1 MMKKQRKKHR
11 DQAITMSEV
20 VERQYDL
27 RDGLWSEKYA
37 RREAVE
43 LLLDALTLKGEW
55 VIAELYEKVIE
66 EHRQAVQSCA
76 S

>member
-20 VERQYDL
+20 VERLYDL
-27 RDGLWSEKYA
+27 RDGLWSKKYA

-66 EHRQAVQSCA
+66 ETNSEK
-76 S
+76 

>member
-1 MMKKQRKKHR
+1 MKKQRKKHR

-20 VERQYDL
+20 VERLYDL
-27 RDGLWSEKYA
+27 RDDLWSKKYA

-55 VIAELYEKVIE
+55 VIAELYERVVE
-66 EHRQAVQSCA
+66 EHR
-76 S
+76 

>member
-1 MMKKQRKKHR
+1 MKKQGKKNR
-11 DQAITMSEV
+11 SQALTMSEV
-20 VERQYDL
+20 VERLYDL
-27 RDGLWSEKYA
+27 RDDLWSKKYA

-66 EHRQAVQSCA
+66 ETNSEK
-76 S
+76 

>member
-20 VERQYDL
+20 VERLYDL
-27 RDGLWSEKYA
+27 RDGLWSKKYA

-43 LLLDALTLKGEW
+43 LLLDALTLKREW
-55 VIAELYEKVIE
+55 VIAELYEKVVE
-66 EHRQAVQSCA
+66 ENR
-76 S
+76 

>member
-1 MMKKQRKKHR
+1 MKKQRKKHR

-20 VERQYDL
+20 VERLYDL
-27 RDGLWSEKYA
+27 RDDLWSKKYA

-55 VIAELYEKVIE
+55 VIAELYEKVVE
-66 EHRQAVQSCA
+66 EHR
-76 S
+76 

>member
-1 MMKKQRKKHR
+1 MKKQGKKNR
-11 DQAITMSEV
+11 SQALTMSEV
-20 VERQYDL
+20 VERLYDL
-27 RDGLWSEKYA
+27 RDDLWSKKYA

-66 EHRQAVQSCA
+66 EHR
-76 S
+76 

>member
-1 MMKKQRKKHR
+1 MMKKQGKKPR

-20 VERQYDL
+20 VERLYDL
-27 RDGLWSEKYA
+27 RDGLWSKKYA

-55 VIAELYEKVIE
+55 VIAELYEKVVE
-66 EHRQAVQSCA
+66 EHR
-76 S
+76 

>member
-1 MMKKQRKKHR
+1 MTKKQRKKHR
-11 DQAITMSEV
+11 DQAITTSEV
-20 VERQYDL
+20 VERLYDL
-27 RDGLWSEKYA
+27 RDGLWSKKYA

-66 EHRQAVQSCA
+66 EHR
-76 S
+76 

>member
-1 MMKKQRKKHR
+1 MKKQGKKNR
-11 DQAITMSEV
+11 SQALTMSEV
-20 VERQYDL
+20 VERLYDL
-27 RDGLWSEKYA
+27 RDDLWSKKYA

-66 EHRQAVQSCA
+66 EHC
-76 S
+76 

>member
-11 DQAITMSEV
+11 DQSITMSEV
-20 VERQYDL
+20 VERLYDL
-27 RDGLWSEKYA
+27 RDGLWSKKYA

-66 EHRQAVQSCA
+66 EHC
-76 S
+76 

>member
-20 VERQYDL
+20 VERLYDL
-27 RDGLWSEKYA
+27 RDGLWSKKYA

-66 EHRQAVQSCA
+66 EHR
-76 S
+76 

>member
-20 VERQYDL
+20 VERLYDL
-27 RDGLWSEKYA
+27 RDDLWSKKYA

-55 VIAELYEKVIE
+55 VIAELYEKVVE
-66 EHRQAVQSCA
+66 EHR
-76 S
+76 

>member
-20 VERQYDL
+20 VERLYDL
-27 RDGLWSEKYA
+27 RDDLWSKKYA

-66 EHRQAVQSCA
+66 EHR
-76 S
+76 

>member
-20 VERQYDL
+20 VERLYDL
-27 RDGLWSEKYA
+27 RDDLWSKKYA

-66 EHRQAVQSCA
+66 ETNSEK
-76 S
+76 

>member
-20 VERQYDL
+20 VERLYDL
-27 RDGLWSEKYA
+27 RDGLWSKKYV
-37 RREAVE
+37 RRESVE

-66 EHRQAVQSCA
+66 EHC
-76 S
+76 

>member
-1 MMKKQRKKHR
+1 MKKQRKKHR

-20 VERQYDL
+20 VERLYDL
-27 RDGLWSEKYA
+27 RDDLWSKKYA

-66 EHRQAVQSCA
+66 EHR
-76 S
+76 

>member
-20 VERQYDL
+20 VERLYDL
-27 RDGLWSEKYA
+27 RDGLWSKKYA

-66 EHRQAVQSCA
+66 
-76 S
+76 

>member
-1 MMKKQRKKHR
+1 MKKQGKKNR
-11 DQAITMSEV
+11 SQALTMSEV
-20 VERQYDL
+20 VERLYDL
-27 RDGLWSEKYA
+27 RDGLWSKKYA

-66 EHRQAVQSCA
+66 ETNSEK
-76 S
+76 

>member
-20 VERQYDL
+20 VERLYDL
-27 RDGLWSEKYA
+27 RDGLWSKKYA

-66 EHRQAVQSCA
+66 EHC
-76 S
+76 

>member
-1 MMKKQRKKHR
+1 
-11 DQAITMSEV
+11 MSEV
-20 VERQYDL
+20 VERLYDL
-27 RDGLWSEKYA
+27 RDDLWSKKYA

-66 EHRQAVQSCA
+66 EHC
-76 S
+76 

>member
-20 VERQYDL
+20 VERLYDL
-27 RDGLWSEKYA
+27 RDGLWSKKYA

-55 VIAELYEKVIE
+55 VIAELYEKVVE
-66 EHRQAVQSCA
+66 EHR
-76 S
+76 